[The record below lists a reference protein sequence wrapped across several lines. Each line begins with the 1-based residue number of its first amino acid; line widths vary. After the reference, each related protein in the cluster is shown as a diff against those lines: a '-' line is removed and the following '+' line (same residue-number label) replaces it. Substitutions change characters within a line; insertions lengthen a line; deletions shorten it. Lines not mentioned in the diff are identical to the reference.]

1 LAACPVLKY
10 PVLKIF
16 HHISSLLNWR
26 DSIDELSGTIGF
38 IPTMGALHA
47 GHVSL
52 IQKAKEE
59 CDYVVKYPRMPELD
73 SELLLNCGCDYL
85 FMPKVEEIYPKEV
98 AKPTLNFGALNTVLE
113 GSFRPGHFEGVV
125 QIVDILFSLVRPHK
139 AYFGEKDFQQLAIVQ
154 AFSSE
159 KYPDIEIVACP
170 IIRND
175 EGLALSSR
183 NALLTESQKKEAL
196 IISSIL
202 TKLGELSAKMSPKE
216 VKNWVYAHFENESPL
231 VLEYFE
237 LVHANNFEELQSWD
251 DDGVALIAAY
261 CGTVRLIDNHRLAP
275 LYKFNTDT
283 GRLQDQIG

>member
-1 LAACPVLKY
+1 
-10 PVLKIF
+10 
-16 HHISSLLNWR
+16 
-26 DSIDELSGTIGF
+26 
-38 IPTMGALHA
+38 
-47 GHVSL
+47 
-52 IQKAKEE
+52 
-59 CDYVVKYPRMPELD
+59 MPESD
-73 SELLLNCGCDYL
+73 SDLLRNCGCDYL
-85 FMPKVEEIYPKEV
+85 FMPEVKEIYPNEV
-98 AKPTLNFGALNTVLE
+98 AKPILDFGTLNTVLE

-125 QIVDILFSLVRPHK
+125 QIVDILFSLVKPHK

-159 KYPDIEIVACP
+159 KYPEIEIVPCP
-170 IIRND
+170 IIRSE

-183 NALLTESQKKEAL
+183 NALLTEAQKKEAL
-196 IISSIL
+196 IISRVL
-202 TKLGELSAKMSPKE
+202 TSLGELSEKMSPQE
-216 VKNWVYAHFENESPL
+216 VKSWVYTHFQNESSL